1 MTMIR
6 RNTTIV
12 PRTFARLLF
21 VTGPAVASTLAAAAP
36 SLEGLPQAQTKAG
49 GHGMEWLL
57 GGILIVAGL
66 LVIHGLRLS
75 AEIREVRSRRFG
87 QRGQTT

>member
-1 MTMIR
+1 MSTIR
-6 RNTTIV
+6 RNTPTTR
-12 PRTFARLLF
+12 RTFARLL
-21 VTGPAVASTLAAAAP
+21 VVMGPAAASTLAAAAP
-36 SLEGLPQAQTKAG
+36 TLEGFAQGQSKVG

-87 QRGQTT
+87 QRGETT